1 MISGNDLIGQNAR
14 KGLCRGRLVNAFC
27 LVLRITLYDI
37 KKLINQSN
45 DKSDKITC
53 SRQTVMTLRYKQ
65 GSQINKDVKEKTV
78 FSSSVPHRAVFHEYF
93 APLLAYGNRK
103 EMLRETLEAD
113 EENP

>member
-1 MISGNDLIGQNAR
+1 
-14 KGLCRGRLVNAFC
+14 
-27 LVLRITLYDI
+27 
-37 KKLINQSN
+37 
-45 DKSDKITC
+45 
-53 SRQTVMTLRYKQ
+53 MTLRYKQ
-65 GSQINKDVKEKTV
+65 RSQINKEVKEKTV